1 MILSR
6 CKVAALDQ
14 IACLVLI
21 SKVWLINTITCNKK
35 FSGGFCML
43 KRYLLAPG
51 PTPVPSEV
59 LLAMA
64 APIIHHRSPD
74 FLPVLDSAKKGL
86 QWLYQTKNDVLI
98 LSSTGTGGMVGA
110 VNNFFNKEDKVLVIN
125 GGKFGERWTKICQSY
140 GLDVEEITVEWG
152 YAVNPE
158 EVEERLQKNRNI
170 RGVFAQASETS
181 TGVYHDIEALAS
193 VVKKY
198 PDTLFIVDA
207 ISALVAHDL
216 KTDAWG
222 IDIMVGGSQ
231 KGVMM
236 PPGIAFVSVSD
247 KAWARAETSKIPKF
261 YFNFKKERENLA
273 KNQTNFTS
281 PVTLI
286 IGLNE
291 SLKMLQAE
299 GLENVFKRHEL
310 LANATRKAVQ
320 AIGLKLYP
328 KESPSNAVTAIM
340 TPDGIDGQAV
350 YKNLREKYGITAA
363 GGQDRA
369 RGKIFRIAHLG
380 YADRF
385 DVITAIAGIEMVLKG
400 MGHPVTLGTGVAVAQ
415 ELLMV

>member
-1 MILSR
+1 
-6 CKVAALDQ
+6 
-14 IACLVLI
+14 
-21 SKVWLINTITCNKK
+21 
-35 FSGGFCML
+35 ML

-64 APIIHHRSPD
+64 TPVIHHRSPD

-86 QWLYQTKNDVLI
+86 QWLYQTKKDVLI
-98 LSSTGTGGMVGA
+98 LCSTGTGGMVGA
-110 VNNFFNKEDKVLVIN
+110 VNNFFNHGDKVLVIN

-140 GLDVEEITVEWG
+140 GLKVEEIIVEWG
-152 YAVNPE
+152 YAVRPE
-158 EVEERLQKNRNI
+158 MVEEKLKKDQGIK
-170 RGVFAQASETS
+170 GVFVQASETS
-181 TGVYHDIEALAS
+181 TGVYHDINALAS
-193 VVKKY
+193 IVKRY
-198 PDTLFIVDA
+198 EDTLFIVDA

-216 KTDAWG
+216 RTDEWG

-231 KGVMM
+231 KGVML
-236 PPGIAFVSVSD
+236 PPGLAFVSVSE
-247 KAWARAETSKIPKF
+247 KAWEKAETSKLPKF

-299 GLENVFKRHEL
+299 GLENVYKRHEM
-310 LANATRKAVQ
+310 LAHATRMAVQ
-320 AIGLKLYP
+320 ALGLELYS
-328 KESPSNAVTAIM
+328 KESPSNALTAIM
-340 TPDGIDGQAV
+340 APPGIDGQAV

-380 YADRF
+380 YVDRF
-385 DVITAIAGIEMVLKG
+385 DIITAIAGIEMVLKG
-400 MGHPVTLGTGVAVAQ
+400 MGYPVKLGTGVAIAE
-415 ELLMV
+415 ELLMD

>member
-1 MILSR
+1 
-6 CKVAALDQ
+6 
-14 IACLVLI
+14 
-21 SKVWLINTITCNKK
+21 
-35 FSGGFCML
+35 ML

-98 LSSTGTGGMVGA
+98 LSATGTGGMVGS
-110 VNNFFNKEDKVLVIN
+110 VNNFFNKGDKVLVVN
-125 GGKFGERWTKICQSY
+125 GGKFGERWTKICRAY
-140 GLDVEEITVEWG
+140 GLNVEEIVVEWG
-152 YAVNPE
+152 YAVKPE
-158 EVEERLQKNRNI
+158 EVEARLSKNKNI
-170 RGVFAQASETS
+170 KGLFVQASETS
-181 TGVYHDIEALAS
+181 TGVYHDIEALGS

-198 PDTLFIVDA
+198 DTLFIVDA

-216 KTDAWG
+216 RTDAWG

-231 KGVMM
+231 KGVML

-247 KAWARAETSKIPKF
+247 KAWAKAETSKLPKF
-261 YFNFKKERENLA
+261 YFNFRKERENLA

-291 SLKMLQAE
+291 SIKMLQSE
-299 GLENVFKRHEL
+299 GLENVFKRHSK
-310 LANATRKAVQ
+310 LADAARKAVQ
-320 AIGLKLYP
+320 AIGLELYP
-328 KESPSNAVTAIM
+328 KESPSNSVTAVQ
-340 TPDGIDGQAV
+340 TPSGIDGQAV
-350 YKNLREKYGITAA
+350 YKNLRQKYGITAA
-363 GGQDRA
+363 GGQDKA

-380 YADRF
+380 YSDRF

-400 MGHPVTLGTGVAVAQ
+400 MGHPVTLGSGVAVAQ
-415 ELLMV
+415 ELLMT